1 MKRVKNPHTSYFK
14 EVAHLKHMRR
24 YSKEE
29 QKCLLLRKVSVLRA
43 KGRLCCLAELKR
55 VERIK

>member
-14 EVAHLKHMRR
+14 EVVHLKHMRR

-29 QKCLLLRKVSVLRA
+29 QKCLLLRKASVLRA
-43 KGRLCCLAELKR
+43 KGDCAAPLN
-55 VERIK
+55 